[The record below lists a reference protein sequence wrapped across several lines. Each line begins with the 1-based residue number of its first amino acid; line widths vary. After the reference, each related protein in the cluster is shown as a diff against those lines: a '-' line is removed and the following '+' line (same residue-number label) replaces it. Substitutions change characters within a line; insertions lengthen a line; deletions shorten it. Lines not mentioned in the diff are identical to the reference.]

1 MNTLNQKLLNYKKKM
16 TIRRN
21 FLVALLPAMI
31 FIQPV
36 TVDGNTGR
44 LTGVQNRGSA
54 GSVTLY
60 CPTLIENCGSLRPV
74 DLVDQYGSDRLSGF
88 QRFHSPDPVIS
99 GNADT
104 LRIMTSAVCGQCKD
118 RIERN
123 MTFERGIK
131 DVNLDLDTKI
141 VTIRYNPKST
151 TPDQIRRKISKLGY
165 DADDIPAD
173 SVAYKKL
180 PACCKKD
187 APRH

>member
-1 MNTLNQKLLNYKKKM
+1 MM
-16 TIRRN
+16 IIRRI
-21 FLVALLPAMI
+21 FSIALMPAVI
-31 FIQPV
+31 LINPV
-36 TVDGNTGR
+36 SADGNTGD
-44 LTGVQNRGSA
+44 LTVQQNRASA
-54 GSVTLY
+54 GSTTAY
-60 CPTLIENCGSLRPV
+60 CLNLTDIGGSFRPEAFI
-74 DLVDQYGSDRLSGF
+74 DHYGSDRLTGS
-88 QRFHSPDPVIS
+88 QQLYSPDPVIP

-123 MTFERGIK
+123 MTFEKGIK
-131 DVNLDLDTKI
+131 DVTLDLDTKI

-165 DADDIPAD
+165 DADDVPAD

-187 APRH
+187 APKH